1 MTNGVPMP
9 QLVGGTRRTSWSS
22 FPFVYEDENLSSL
35 HFEIGSV
42 QSLMDKAAPNQLMLR
57 YTQIMMGFLL
67 FNDYPEHIG
76 MIGLGGGSLPKYC
89 YQHLP
94 RTRISVA
101 EISPEVMALRDYFMI
116 PQNNERFKVLLE
128 DGAEF
133 VKRHSASLDVLMVDG
148 FDLNGQPPQLCSE
161 IFYEDCYRALTRD
174 GIMVVNLCDLGYKAS
189 LRKICEVFEDVLLCD
204 CPDGTNRIV
213 FARKGEKLNRT
224 PQPLMRRSKRLRSL
238 HSVDLDYVADQLL
251 TAQNNTCRQRGSL
264 HGWKNHNDA
273 RCRAEEYA

>member
-1 MTNGVPMP
+1 MTNAVPMP
-9 QLVGGTRRTSWSS
+9 QLIGGTRRTSWSS

-35 HFEIGSV
+35 HFEIDSV

-57 YTQIMMGFLL
+57 YTQFMMGFLL

-101 EISPEVMALRDYFMI
+101 EISPEVMALRDYFLV
-116 PQNNERFKVLLE
+116 PRDNERFKVLLE

-133 VKRHSASLDVLMVDG
+133 VKGHSASLDVLMVDG
-148 FDLNGQPPQLCSE
+148 FDLTGQPPQLCSE
-161 IFYEDCYRALTRD
+161 SFYQDCHRALTRN
-174 GIMVVNLCDLGYKAS
+174 GIVVVNLCDVDYKAS
-189 LRKICEVFEDVLLCD
+189 LRKIREVFEDVLLCD

-213 FARKGEKLNRT
+213 FARKSGKLSRT
-224 PQPLMRRSKRLRSL
+224 PQRLVERSKELRSL
-238 HSVDLDYVADQLL
+238 YSVDLDDVADQLL
-251 TAQNNTCRQRGSL
+251 TAQDSTCRQQSSL
-264 HGWKNHNDA
+264 NGWKNQNDT
-273 RCRAEEYA
+273 RFRAEEYA